1 MQGRIVKE
9 SLRPLKHIVIILIGF
24 STQAETNAFLPI
36 VFHSLE
42 NLEINK
48 RDRASQSGPIV
59 AHTVTCRVCWKVLL
73 TDLTLGCKEFHESI
87 TVFSYSKNFFLRL
100 DFWILDPP
108 SGKSGGQWVGVVT
121 SAWRGQSWIDVQGG
135 DEASGKQKELLR
147 SKQMAFELK
156 PGFWQKLY
164 SLPSLK
170 VLRHQLWQKIIQD
183 VWNHVWTNASGF
195 VFPNLY
201 GHALLC
207 LICLVSSTASFC

>member
-1 MQGRIVKE
+1 MHGRIVKE

-59 AHTVTCRVCWKVLL
+59 THTVTCRVCWKVLL
-73 TDLTLGCKEFHESI
+73 TDLILACKEFQESL
-87 TVFSYSKNFFLRL
+87 TVYSYSRNHFLWL

-121 SAWRGQSWIDVQGG
+121 SAWRGQSWSDVQGG

-156 PGFWQKLY
+156 PGFI
-164 SLPSLK
+164 
-170 VLRHQLWQKIIQD
+170 V
-183 VWNHVWTNASGF
+183 
-195 VFPNLY
+195 
-201 GHALLC
+201 C
-207 LICLVSSTASFC
+207 LHWKF